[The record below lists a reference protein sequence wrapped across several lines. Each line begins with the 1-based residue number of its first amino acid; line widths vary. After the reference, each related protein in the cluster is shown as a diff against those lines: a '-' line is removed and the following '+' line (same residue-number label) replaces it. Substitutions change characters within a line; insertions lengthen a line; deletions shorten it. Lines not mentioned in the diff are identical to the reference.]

1 MRSPDEIKLQSM
13 MRMPYAPGEK
23 DDLKPIIRFGGPAVT
38 PVPTLTTTLPTPP
51 TTTTNAPIPISNI
64 CFPKNTVITTDQ
76 GTLFI
81 ENIIPNYHTIDARR
95 IVAVTKTVSMD
106 KYLVCFEKDAIRLN
120 YPSRKTTMSKDHKI
134 LYKGKWIESYKFLG
148 KFRNVRA
155 TEYSGETLYNV
166 LMDEHYAM
174 NVNGLMCE
182 TLHPDNVIS
191 QLHKCTLGKEYKN
204 NLITTMNDC
213 MLKNDCASYKM
224 IAQRLLY

>member
-1 MRSPDEIKLQSM
+1 MEPTDYEYDLMDELDRDLLDELDQFQ
-13 MRMPYAPGEK
+13 AP
-23 DDLKPIIRFGGPAVT
+23 FGLTVR

>member
-1 MRSPDEIKLQSM
+1 MEPNEYEYDLIDELDRDLLDELELDQFQ
-13 MRMPYAPGEK
+13 AP
-23 DDLKPIIRFGGPAVT
+23 FGLTFRPA
-38 PVPTLTTTLPTPP
+38 PTLTTTLPTPP

-64 CFPKNTVITTDQ
+64 CFPKNTGITTDQ

-81 ENIIPNYHTIDARR
+81 ENIIPNYHTIDAKR

-106 KYLVCFEKDAIRLN
+106 KYLVCFEKDAICLN

-213 MLKNDCASYKM
+213 ILKNDCASYKM
-224 IAQRLLY
+224 IAQRLMY